1 MFTIRPIA
9 RACIAGAALSFGVI
23 GCQSE
28 QRPEFIP
35 STAQIM
41 DSGNGKIHYT
51 ASDDGTVY
59 VYDQPAN
66 KLVWSGK
73 VLKGEAVDVDPIK
86 NQVMANGAIVSLK
99 TLNNGNRNDVYFVAA
114 PIMPVAPAA
123 SNNPPQG
130 FNNNPGNNYNG
141 VTVTPSVTV
150 QPNNG
155 QPANSVTVHSGLNVA
170 PATQPSPTVAGPN
183 PAPRRPDTSII
194 TPWDNIPSLAG
205 SYDS

>member
-1 MFTIRPIA
+1 MLTIRPIA
-9 RACIAGAALSFGVI
+9 MACIAGAALSFGVI

-99 TLNNGNRNDVYFVAA
+99 TLNNGDRNDVYFVAA
-114 PIMPVAPAA
+114 PITPVAPAA
-123 SNNPPQG
+123 PAAPAATNNPPQG

-150 QPNNG
+150 HSNSG
-155 QPANSVTVHSGLNVA
+155 QPANSVTVQSGLNVA
-170 PATQPSPTVAGPN
+170 PATQPSPAVAPAPAPAPN
-183 PAPRRPDTSII
+183 PAPAPA
-194 TPWDNIPSLAG
+194 PLPQ
-205 SYDS
+205 